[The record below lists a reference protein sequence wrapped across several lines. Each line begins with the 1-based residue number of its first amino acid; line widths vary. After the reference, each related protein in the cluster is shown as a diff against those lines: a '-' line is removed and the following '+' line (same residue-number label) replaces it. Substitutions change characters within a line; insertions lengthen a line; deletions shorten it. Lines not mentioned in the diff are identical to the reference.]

1 MSTSKAQLPSWTF
14 AQLLSAYSDFLIVS
28 IHTILYERE
37 IYPHETFMLARKY
50 NFPVRQSRHPQV
62 CDWVRNAIGA
72 CMDQMRKGNVCKVSV
87 VILSS
92 IDIPLERFVF
102 DVTSFPKV
110 SLREQDVEMK
120 NLTFNMTDMEEQFRT
135 CIMKLSHVSS
145 VLGKLPPECTFTV
158 TIELN
163 EEANAPVGHDSPW
176 VPADDTTSKPG
187 TPLKS
192 VPPKVRPL
200 RNVLMGPLSFDIWV
214 EESKAKDKVV
224 VR

>member
-1 MSTSKAQLPSWTF
+1 MSTAKAQLPSWTF
-14 AQLLSAYSDFLIVS
+14 AEVLSAFADFLIVS

-72 CMDQMRKGNVCKVSV
+72 CMDQMRRGDVSKVSV

-110 SLREQDVEMK
+110 ALREQHNEMK
-120 NLTFNMTDMEEQFRT
+120 NVTLNMTDMEEQYRT
-135 CIMKLSHVSS
+135 CIMKLSHTSS
-145 VLGKLPPECTFTV
+145 ILGKLPPECTFTI

-163 EEANAPVGHDSPW
+163 DDAKAPVGHDSPW
-176 VPADDTTSKPG
+176 VPADSVTQTPG
-187 TPLKS
+187 VPLRS
-192 VPPKVRPL
+192 GAPRVRPL
-200 RNVLMGPLSFDIWV
+200 RNALMGPLSFDIWV

-224 VR
+224 VH

>member
-1 MSTSKAQLPSWTF
+1 MSTSKEQLPSWTF
-14 AQLLSAYSDFLIVS
+14 AEVLSAFADFLIVS

-72 CMDQMRKGNVCKVSV
+72 CMDQMRRGDVSKISV

-102 DVTSFPKV
+102 DMTSFPKV
-110 SLREQDVEMK
+110 SERDQHVEMK
-120 NLTFNMTDMEEQFRT
+120 NLNFNMTEMEEQYRT
-135 CIMKLSHVSS
+135 CIMKLSHTSS
-145 VLGKLPPECTFTV
+145 ILGKLPADCTFTI

-163 EEANAPVGHDSPW
+163 DDAKPPVGHDSPW
-176 VPADDTTSKPG
+176 VPADGITPKLG
-187 TPLKS
+187 VPLKS

-214 EESKAKDKVV
+214 EESKTKEKVV